1 MVKSR
6 VLWVVG
12 IACIVGAAA
21 RGLLAQTPPS
31 SSFEVASVKL
41 NTSGPGSIQRAGL
54 QPSDR
59 VTMTNVTLRILI
71 QIAYPGLAEIVGGPD
86 WVGSGP
92 SGDRF
97 DVNAKAE
104 AASSREQLQV
114 MLRTLLADRFKLMVH
129 TEARDEPVFILVF
142 SRGDHRLGPNLRP
155 ATVDCATI
163 RARGRE
169 PGAPD
174 GCGTWT
180 FVNALITG
188 RMSVRG
194 FGLDQ
199 IFALLSRDAGR
210 KIIDKTGLT
219 GVFDCDLTWT
229 PQNFLQGPFNRDRF
243 PSIDPAGPSI
253 FTALQEQLGL
263 KLESTKAP
271 VDVLVIDHV
280 EHPTED

>member
-1 MVKSR
+1 MMRSR
-6 VLWVVG
+6 LLWMVG
-12 IACIVGAAA
+12 IVAIVGVLAS
-21 RGLLAQTPPS
+21 GQSAQTPPS
-31 SSFEVASVKL
+31 PTFEVASIKP
-41 NTSGPGSIQRAGL
+41 NKSGPGSIQRAGL
-54 QPSDR
+54 QPGDR

-71 QIAYPGLAEIVGGPD
+71 QIAYPGPSEIVGGTD

-104 AASSREQLQV
+104 ASASREQLQL

-129 TEARDEPVFILVF
+129 TEPREEPVFILVF
-142 SRGDHRLGPNLRP
+142 ARGDHRLGPNLRP

-163 RARGRE
+163 RARGTE

-174 GCGTWT
+174 GCGTRT

-188 RMSVRG
+188 RMSVHG

-199 IFALLSRDAGR
+199 IVVLLSRDAGR
-210 KIIDKTGLT
+210 KVVDKTGLT
-219 GVFDCDLTWT
+219 GPFDCDLTWT
-229 PQNFLQGPFNRDRF
+229 PQNFFQRSFDRERF
-243 PSIDPAGPSI
+243 PLIDSDGPSI
-253 FTALQEQLGL
+253 FTAVQEQLGL
-263 KLESTKAP
+263 KLESTKGP

-280 EHPTED
+280 EQPTPD